1 MQYES
6 NISIPKIM
14 SFFKNKFNIFKNK
27 SQSNSICS
35 ASIPDT
41 VIPVATITTQIPI
54 TKSTSPHNNN
64 NPIYMTST
72 NIKHTSNIVP
82 LKVRYES
89 TYTLDYFKYTNSIVS
104 SILDDIIY
112 DIEVENSSIY
122 NKKNKIYLQKIYDFY
137 HSQQEYSHLQD
148 IFTPDVFSEFEQI
161 INNILLQN
169 PIYLKNLYQLKKYS
183 GDLSDITIRYGVFE
197 TNNFIVKIDDEHDV
211 FIPDLELMSRIGNGI
226 VTPYNIV
233 LPYFVRIVNQNK
245 NKQNKNNTENKETK
259 HMHFS
264 IQPRIKN
271 TLSLRTWINLLSNR
285 NYATSYY
292 IQQCITI
299 SKSILFMHS
308 HNIVH
313 GDVKPD
319 NILIDISTHRPYIID
334 FGLSG
339 LHNSSQ
345 GTGGTQPFCCPETKN
360 CSFTN
365 SDTYVWTTNKKEYD
379 LWSIAF
385 IFSTII
391 IFKKS
396 YTFYSDYPRSYFT
409 EDYYINMFFLN
420 RIPIHFRE
428 PFILVLS
435 KKSDIN
441 LSNFIQL
448 LENSLTLTSPQ

>member
-1 MQYES
+1 MIE
-6 NISIPKIM
+6 
-14 SFFKNKFNIFKNK
+14 
-27 SQSNSICS
+27 
-35 ASIPDT
+35 
-41 VIPVATITTQIPI
+41 
-54 TKSTSPHNNN
+54 
-64 NPIYMTST
+64 
-72 NIKHTSNIVP
+72 
-82 LKVRYES
+82 
-89 TYTLDYFKYTNSIVS
+89 YFKYTNNIVS
-104 SILDDIIY
+104 SILDDIID
-112 DIEVENSSIY
+112 DIEVENSSADKKN
-122 NKKNKIYLQKIYDFY
+122 NKKYLQKIYDFY
-137 HSQQEYSHLQD
+137 DIQREYSHLQD
-148 IFTPDVFSEFEQI
+148 IFTPDVFDEFEQI

-197 TNNFIVKIDDEHDV
+197 TNNFVVKIDDEYNIFV
-211 FIPDLELMSRIGNGI
+211 PELELMHTIGNGI

-233 LPYFVRIVNQNK
+233 LPYFVRIVKQNK
-245 NKQNKNNTENKETK
+245 YKQNKNNTENKEAK

-292 IQQCITI
+292 IQLCITI

-391 IFKKS
+391 IFKNS

-441 LSNFIQL
+441 LSNFVQL
-448 LENSLTLTSPQ
+448 LEDSLTLTSPQ